1 MHPRLR
7 AFLEAN
13 GLRADASEEE
23 AWKHH
28 TKLKGKGIEY
38 QGPERT
44 ESAGEGSGQRS
55 AAAGAGGDHDGS
67 GTAAAPVAGISQ
79 EDINRQ
85 IQTGIQGGIAAD
97 RQRCREIEDVC
108 AVAGLE
114 ADSARDMIDRN
125 LTVDQARAEAFET
138 MRQSNPPIGGGATMR
153 TQVGVE
159 SREKFRS
166 AVGDGLALRSG
177 IHVETPADGHRE
189 FRGRTLRDVARQCL
203 EVAGVNV
210 RGLNDMEIVG
220 RAIAPGSTSDFP
232 LLMSNLAGLAL
243 LQAYN
248 EWPATFWAFVAKTSA
263 NDFKAINSLK
273 MSEAPD
279 LKGMNENGEYQTAK
293 FSESGENYRVIRKG
307 IKVALTR
314 EMIINDDLRAF
325 TRIPM
330 LFGSSARRLEGDA
343 VYGLITANGLMS
355 DGKALF
361 HADHNNLNGVNL
373 IDGDGLSAGRAA
385 MRKQKGMSGADID
398 VTPAFLLTSVD
409 DETNA
414 EILLR
419 SAALPDDNK
428 SAGVHNPWAGK
439 LTPIADPRL
448 PDTDWY
454 LFAHPNQFPVIE
466 AAYLMGNEQPYV
478 EEMIDFD
485 SDALVT
491 KVRHEF
497 GAGVVDHV
505 GASKTPKA

>member
-1 MHPRLR
+1 MHPKLR

-13 GLRADASEEE
+13 GLRADASEKE

-28 TKLKGKGIEY
+28 KKLQGEGVEFN
-38 QGPERT
+38 GPERT
-44 ESAGEGSGQRS
+44 EGSGEGEGQRS
-55 AAAGAGGDHDGS
+55 VGD
-67 GTAAAPVAGISQ
+67 GTTAPVAGAEGGEGAAPPPVDIS
-79 EDINRQ
+79 RQ
-85 IQTGIQGGIAAD
+85 IQTGIQDGIAAD
-97 RQRCREIEDVC
+97 RLRCRDIEDVV
-108 AVAGLE
+108 AIAGLE
-114 ADSARDMIDRN
+114 ADTSRSMIDRG
-125 LTVDQARAEAFET
+125 LTVDQARAEVFET
-138 MRQSNPPIGGGATMR
+138 MRTQNPPMGPGSTQR
-153 TQVGVE
+153 TQVGTE
-159 SREKFRS
+159 SRDKFRS

-177 IHVETPADGHRE
+177 ITVATPADGHRE
-189 FRGRTLRDVARQCL
+189 FRGRTLRDIARQCM
-203 EVAGVNV
+203 EAAGENV
-210 RGLNDMEIVG
+210 RGLTDNEIVM

-232 LLMSNLAGLAL
+232 LLMSNLVGMHL

-248 EWPATFWAFVAKTSA
+248 EWPSTWRPFVAMGDA
-263 NDFKAINSLK
+263 NDFKALYALK

-314 EMIINDDLRAF
+314 EMIIDDNLRAF
-325 TRIPM
+325 TLIPK
-330 LFGSSARRLEGDA
+330 LFGSSAKRMEGDA
-343 VYGLITANGLMS
+343 VYALITANAAMS

-361 HADHNNLNGVNL
+361 HADHNNLLGANL
-373 IDGDGLSAGRAA
+373 IDSDGLSAGRAA

-419 SAALPDDNK
+419 SAALPEDNK
-428 SAGVHNPWAGK
+428 SAAVHNPWAGK

-448 PDTDWY
+448 ANTDWY

-466 AAYLMGNEQPYV
+466 ASYLMGQEQPYV
-478 EEMIDFD
+478 EEMIDFN